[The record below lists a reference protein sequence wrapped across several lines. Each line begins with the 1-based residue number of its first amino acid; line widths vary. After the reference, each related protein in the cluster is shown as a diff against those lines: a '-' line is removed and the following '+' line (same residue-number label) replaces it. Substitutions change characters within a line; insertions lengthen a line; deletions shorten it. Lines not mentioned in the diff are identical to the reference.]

1 MGQLGQHYSYN
12 TVDNRCS
19 TLRRIFESAVRDGI
33 IRFNPVSDDR
43 IKNTSRN
50 KPETRSLSLEEAAS
64 LLNNLSM
71 LPTLRQQTILATYL
85 HTGLRRE
92 ELLGLRWE
100 DIDLNRNEMHIQRS
114 VTYRRGAHVSPL
126 KTRQSNRYIL
136 LSEQLRRILIQ
147 HERRE
152 GFLISVDGTDPLPLR
167 MYEKEMD
174 TIRSTFN
181 MPDVHSREFR
191 RTFSTLQIAANVP
204 LPVVQANMGHTK
216 PNMTLQAYVKVE
228 RHSRE
233 SSRNAIS
240 DLIASHNSTNHD
252 KTDS

>member
-1 MGQLGQHYSYN
+1 M
-12 TVDNRCS
+12 
-19 TLRRIFESAVRDGI
+19 
-33 IRFNPVSDDR
+33 
-43 IKNTSRN
+43 
-50 KPETRSLSLEEAAS
+50 
-64 LLNNLSM
+64 
-71 LPTLRQQTILATYL
+71 
-85 HTGLRRE
+85 
-92 ELLGLRWE
+92 
-100 DIDLNRNEMHIQRS
+100 
-114 VTYRRGAHVSPL
+114 
-126 KTRQSNRYIL
+126 
-136 LSEQLRRILIQ
+136 
-147 HERRE
+147 
-152 GFLISVDGTDPLPLR
+152 DGTDPLPLR
-167 MYEKEMD
+167 MYEKEME